1 MLLNRNIG
9 QFGPVPRILL
19 DNVNSNVQYRYASH
33 LNVRLS
39 SRLNVRFR
47 SL

>member
-19 DNVNSNVQYRYASH
+19 DNVDSNVQHGYASH
-33 LNVRLS
+33 LNMRLS
-39 SRLNVRFR
+39 SRLNVRFS